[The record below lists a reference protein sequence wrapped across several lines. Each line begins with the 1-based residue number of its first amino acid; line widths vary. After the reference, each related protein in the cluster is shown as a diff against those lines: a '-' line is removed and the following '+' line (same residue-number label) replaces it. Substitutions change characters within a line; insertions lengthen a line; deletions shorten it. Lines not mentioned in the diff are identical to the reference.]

1 MEVGVRH
8 DIEQQIAR
16 AAVKSLTSAG
26 YKISVF
32 DGEAYALAKTDDA
45 SAILDAMF
53 CTDGDVL
60 YVYTPPAAN
69 NGAWERIG
77 FVEFVYGNSG
87 WDVISDHS
95 SSLESVLHSASAL
108 ADKLEREYA

>member
-69 NGAWERIG
+69 NGSRTYRVCRVRLRKQWLG
-77 FVEFVYGNSG
+77 CYF
-87 WDVISDHS
+87 
-95 SSLESVLHSASAL
+95 
-108 ADKLEREYA
+108 

>member
-1 MEVGVRH
+1 MDVQVRH

-16 AAVKSLTSAG
+16 AAVKSLASAG

-32 DGEAYALAKTDDA
+32 DGEAFALAKTDDV

-60 YVYTPPAAN
+60 YVYTPPTAN
-69 NGAWERIG
+69 NESWERIG
-77 FVEFVYGNSG
+77 FVELIYGNSG

-95 SSLESVLHSASAL
+95 SSLESVLHSANAL
-108 ADKLEREYA
+108 AEKLEREHA